1 MTALAYRAIA
11 GLLLGVAL
19 MAGWNLFV
27 SHQRGIGYEQCRSET
42 QTKENDELKQA
53 RAETLRLFAIHDKA
67 LLEGAEREKEL
78 VLQREHADASAGRLR
93 DDLANYRRRL
103 PGLSIETCRA
113 YADASLR
120 LLGECQ
126 DRYRT
131 VAERAAGHYSDW
143 KTLDQGWPK

>member
-1 MTALAYRAIA
+1 MTALAYRALA

-19 MAGWNLFV
+19 IAGWNLLV
-27 SHQRGIGYEQCRSET
+27 SHQRGIGYEQCRSEA
-42 QTKENDELKQA
+42 QTKENEELKQA

-78 VLQREHADASAGRLR
+78 VLQREHADASVGRLR
-93 DDLANYRRRL
+93 DDIAGYRRRL
-103 PGLSIETCRA
+103 SEYSIETCRA

-126 DRYRT
+126 VRYRT
-131 VAERAAGHYSDW
+131 VAERAKGHLNDW
-143 KTLDQGWPK
+143 KTLDQGWPQ